1 MHATAMEELYEHM
14 NDLRGNTS
22 KREFSTNYLGA
33 SANYM
38 TSMKNMGRDASA
50 KAIAHLITVLETEIA
65 ACEMIHAQYSNSRTQ
80 LRLEKTQQLHALAQ
94 QKLRQMF

>member
-38 TSMKNMGRDASA
+38 TSMKNMEGMQ
-50 KAIAHLITVLETEIA
+50 VL
-65 ACEMIHAQYSNSRTQ
+65 
-80 LRLEKTQQLHALAQ
+80 KQLHISSLCWKQRLLLA
-94 QKLRQMF
+94 K